1 MIDEIEIRSSHLL
14 AGYFC
19 RLLIFDNIENGSLK
33 EHLNDPLKTPL
44 NWRTRLQIANEVVA
58 ALVVYAS
65 EHSHYIYNKV
75 NFGMDPSQNHKGS
88 QKPSRFDNWCLFCR
102 YRNLGNLPIIIIPTI
117 CKDKGSLFGD
127 PDVCYKYGMAY
138 ASLSMALTLSGITCM
153 NEDGMNAMG
162 SLTRLRIL
170 RLYGGYSSND
180 SFEINCSASNGFP
193 QLQVFEMKK
202 LKVHNWKLANGAMP
216 YLQHLLID
224 FRRQLDDLPN
234 EMWSLIV

>member
-1 MIDEIEIRSSHLL
+1 
-14 AGYFC
+14 
-19 RLLIFDNIENGSLK
+19 
-33 EHLNDPLKTPL
+33 
-44 NWRTRLQIANEVVA
+44 
-58 ALVVYAS
+58 
-65 EHSHYIYNKV
+65 
-75 NFGMDPSQNHKGS
+75 
-88 QKPSRFDNWCLFCR
+88 
-102 YRNLGNLPIIIIPTI
+102 
-117 CKDKGSLFGD
+117 
-127 PDVCYKYGMAY
+127 
-138 ASLSMALTLSGITCM
+138 M

-234 EMWSLIV
+234 EMCYENISKKWIPELRHYAPNVPIVLVGTKLDLREDKQFFVDHHGATRITTAQGEELKKMIGAITYIQCSSKTQQNVKIVFYSAIKVALRPQKPKKKPRKRRTCFFF

>member
-1 MIDEIEIRSSHLL
+1 MPRKEGGIDVIETCVFWNVHEPSPGN
-14 AGYFC
+14 GYFC

-102 YRNLGNLPIIIIPTI
+102 
-117 CKDKGSLFGD
+117 K
-127 PDVCYKYGMAY
+127 
-138 ASLSMALTLSGITCM
+138 
-153 NEDGMNAMG
+153 
-162 SLTRLRIL
+162 LR
-170 RLYGGYSSND
+170 
-180 SFEINCSASNGFP
+180 
-193 QLQVFEMKK
+193 
-202 LKVHNWKLANGAMP
+202 KLAYNH
-216 YLQHLLID
+216 Y
-224 FRRQLDDLPN
+224 PN
-234 EMWSLIV
+234 YMQR